1 MQDDEDFDMG
11 EAAKEQS
18 SSEDSDD
25 SGSEGGD
32 ESDEE
37 EYDDDEEGGGGSSSS
52 KKRKRKKD
60 KENKSSS
67 SKKGKKASG
76 SGGAGAKKGG
86 AKKGAT
92 KMPKKDPNA
101 PKRPMSSFMLFSNKY
116 RHEIKQSHPNTSFGE
131 IGKLLG
137 EKWRAVTSEEK
148 AEMDKLSCKVEGS
161 FFIIFFLERFGVV
174 FFFAD
179 F

>member
-37 EYDDDEEGGGGSSSS
+37 EYDDDDDEEGGGGSSSS

-67 SKKGKKASG
+67 SKKGKKGKASG

-148 AEMDKLSCKVEGS
+148 AEMTKLSGKVEGS
-161 FFIIFFLERFGVV
+161 FFIIFFFGTVWGRFL
-174 FFFAD
+174 
-179 F
+179 